1 MGLLKSSFRCSISL
15 SSVELPI
22 YLLLLSFSLTFGNEQ
37 KVIRN
42 SETDYS
48 HAELVK
54 SYMNS
59 SVAPC
64 DDFYEYACGN
74 FENIRPDRYSRR
86 ENLGKPGY
94 VLDDIAKELLHRMD
108 LAESLNVSRELRV
121 AQRFYNACLEADL
134 HPFPAADSH
143 YLNIIRSIGGFPAV
157 DGAAWNASNF
167 SWFNMSAHLT
177 NYGARG
183 IYSEV
188 LPNNGRSEVS
198 FEVNYLGF
206 DAPVQ
211 LDNMKKQN
219 KNKSWAYKRNEQRM
233 RRYLRSFNLTEAKIA
248 EVIDG
253 VFVFWREALEEE
265 YAIRY
270 GVPFDVTNYF
280 EIIWNQSEKRGSFNS
295 DLQIRDRVCIRH
307 PEAVANY
314 LAMQLLYTFDSS
326 LKDIKNQRDYCTTKM
341 RTSMWPLFK
350 KLHLAENFDKEK
362 RSEVLNIVQEVRKS
376 LQTLVEEVTW
386 LDSEARKKALFQVS
400 ATEFHFGTPADSS
413 LTDQLVREILRLEV
427 VDDSYAVTN
436 MNLLR
441 LQVDIQRFRIRH
453 PREDVNNTK
462 PWKAIFGFDKN
473 ITNDNAI
480 VEIDAG
486 LLEPPYYH
494 RSWPHSLKFGSL
506 GFTLGEHL
514 TTFLLFSSFEKMDL
528 IYKDCQWKTF
538 SKHLG
543 PKVFQQL
550 YLYTDSGGLRSAF
563 EAYRSR
569 RMQTLEDPEQKMPGL
584 DLLPDQLFFLGFA
597 QTVCYDLRAANWS
610 RQPKYKLLSDLS
622 NSEDFLQAFNCP
634 VGSGMRPTNQ
644 TCQVW

>member
-1 MGLLKSSFRCSISL
+1 MGLFKSSFRCSISL

-22 YLLLLSFSLTFGNEQ
+22 YLLLLSFSLTIGNEQ
-37 KVIRN
+37 KVIKN

-74 FENIRPDRYSRR
+74 LKNIRPDRYSRR
-86 ENLGKPGY
+86 ENLGKLGY

-134 HPFPAADSH
+134 HPFPAADPH
-143 YLNIIRSIGGFPAV
+143 YLNLIRSIGGFPAV

-183 IYSEV
+183 LYQEV
-188 LPNNGRSEVS
+188 LPHYGRSEVS
-198 FEVNYLGF
+198 LAVNYKGF
-206 DAPVQ
+206 DAIVK
-211 LDNMKKQN
+211 LDNMK
-219 KNKSWAYKRNEQRM
+219 KNKSWAYKRNERRM
-233 RRYLRSFNLTEAKIA
+233 RGYLRSFNLTEAKIS

-253 VFVFWREALEEE
+253 VFEFWRELLKEESSS
-265 YAIRY
+265 RP
-270 GVPFDVTNYF
+270 GVAFDITNYF
-280 EIIWNQSEKRGSFNS
+280 EIVWNQNEKKEPLDF
-295 DLQIRDRVCIRH
+295 DLPIMEKVCLRH

-314 LAMQLLYTFDSS
+314 LAMQLLYTFDAS
-326 LKDIKNQRDYCTTKM
+326 LKDVKNQRDYCTTKM

-350 KLHLAENFDKEK
+350 KLHLAENFGKEK
-362 RSEVLNIVQEVRKS
+362 RSEVLKIVQEVRKS
-376 LQTLVEEVTW
+376 LRTLVEEVAW
-386 LDSEARKKALFQVS
+386 LDSEARKEALFQLSSTVLQ
-400 ATEFHFGTPADSS
+400 FGTPADSS

-441 LQVDIQRFRIRH
+441 LQVDMKRFSTRH
-453 PREDVNNTK
+453 PREKVNYTK
-462 PWKAIFGFDKN
+462 PWEAIIGLDKN
-473 ITNDNAI
+473 ITNGNPIPI
-480 VEIDAG
+480 VAIDAG

-494 RSWPHSLKFGSL
+494 NSWPHSLKFGSL
-506 GFTLGEHL
+506 GFTVGQHL
-514 TTFLLFSSFEKMDL
+514 TTFLLFSSFEKLDL
-528 IYKDCQWKTF
+528 LYKDCQWKAF

-543 PKVFQQL
+543 PKVLRQF
-550 YLYTDSGGLRSAF
+550 YLYNESGGLKSAF
-563 EAYRSR
+563 EAHRSHR
-569 RMQTLEDPEQKMPGL
+569 LQTLENPEQKMPGL

-597 QTVCYDLRAANWS
+597 QTVCYDLMAANWS
-610 RQPKYKLLSDLS
+610 REPKYKLLSDLT

-634 VGSGMRPTNQ
+634 VGSRMRPTNQ